1 MLISQSDVYYL
12 RWVGIQGP
20 FALPDD
26 PVFDMI
32 KNVYDIDFLHINVSV
47 MNSEL
52 TQLQTLDSIK
62 MKIAG
67 WVMFISGFLE

>member
-1 MLISQSDVYYL
+1 MG
-12 RWVGIQGP
+12 GIQGP

-32 KNVYDIDFLHINVSV
+32 KNVYDIDFLHINVFV